1 MVKSKL
7 LGAIVALSF
16 GLFPAERLSA
26 CTRVVYLGGDGLV
39 TTARS
44 MDWMGP
50 IYSDMWIFPRG
61 MKRNGAAGANSIE
74 WTSTWGS
81 VVTSAFNAA
90 SADGMNE
97 RGLVANL
104 LYLAE
109 SGWVVPTAND
119 KRRAISITAWLQYM
133 LDSYVTVAEA
143 VEAMRKEPFYVLPTM
158 TPDGHAGQVHLALS
172 DPSGD
177 SAIFEYLDG
186 KLVIHHGRQYQV
198 MTNSPPYDQQLAL
211 VAYWQSV
218 GGEAMLPGTGRAA
231 DRFVRASYY
240 TGAAK
245 QTVAPVDAVAT
256 AFSIIRNTSVPLGL
270 KPTPTEPNIAST
282 LWRTV
287 ADHKNRVY
295 FFESTRSPN
304 VFWVDLADVDFSP
317 GAPAKMLKL
326 ADGTEV
332 HAGNVAS
339 KFQPAQPFAFK
350 PAESK

>member
-1 MVKSKL
+1 MKL
-7 LGAIVALSF
+7 KLYAALAALSAA
-16 GLFPAERLSA
+16 LLPAEQLAA
-26 CTRVVYLGGDGLV
+26 CTRVVYFGDNGLV

-61 MKRNGAAGANSIE
+61 MKRNGAAGANSME

-81 VVTSAFNAA
+81 VVTSAFNLA

-109 SGWVVPTAND
+109 AQYVTPTADD
-119 KRRAISITAWLQYM
+119 KWRAMSITAWLQYM
-133 LDSYVTVAEA
+133 LDSHATVAEA
-143 VEAMRKEPFYVLPTM
+143 VEAMRKDPFYVLPTM
-158 TPDGHAGQVHLALS
+158 TPDGHAGAVHLALS
-172 DPSGD
+172 DATGD
-177 SAIFEYLDG
+177 SAIFEYIGG

-211 VAYWQSV
+211 NAYWVTV
-218 GGEAMLPGTGRAA
+218 GGEAMLPGTSRAS

-245 QTVAPVDAVAT
+245 KVADPVDAVAT
-256 AFSIIRNTSVPLGL
+256 AFSIIRNASVPLGVQA
-270 KPTPTEPNIAST
+270 PAGQPNIAST

-287 ADHKNRVY
+287 SDHKNRLY
-295 FFESTRSPN
+295 YFESTRSPN
-304 VFWVDLADVDFSP
+304 VFWVALADVDFSP
-317 GAPAKMLKL
+317 GAPVRKLKL
-326 ADGTEV
+326 STGNEV
-332 HAGNVAS
+332 YAGNVAA
-339 KFQPAQPFAFK
+339 KFETAAPFVFK
-350 PAESK
+350 AADAK